1 MTRTA
6 DAQLFSPEWKILTV
20 FPEVEVQN
28 IDPDTWKTEYTP
40 IKLQTG
46 TTALDITLFQ
56 IVFLMLGGECKIVY
70 KNHSLEYQ

>member
-6 DAQLFSPEWKILTV
+6 EAQLFSPEWKILTV

-28 IDPDTWKTEYTP
+28 IDPDTWKTEYAP
-40 IKLQTG
+40 MKLQTG

-56 IVFLMLGGECKIVY
+56 IVLLMLGGECKIVY
-70 KNHSLEYQ
+70 KIIH